1 MEFVAGCCACVQHA
15 ACDPTRGRRRCLRPY
30 REAIVPIDP
39 SGPWGVVNALAVAVT
54 GWPRTV
60 TGGCAVRARGRCRRA
75 VGRPCGAPRPGGDA
89 AVGRWVAR
97 ALLRRWEAAASTRPR
112 RGAWVQL
119 GLLGVV
125 L

>member
-1 MEFVAGCCACVQHA
+1 METVALCCACVQHA
-15 ACDPTRGRRRCLRPY
+15 ACDSSSGELPGRAAWACVRPWREGVAPVGRGAAYVVGAPRALVGFGQAAPRR
-30 REAIVPIDP
+30 
-39 SGPWGVVNALAVAVT
+39 
-54 GWPRTV
+54 
-60 TGGCAVRARGRCRRA
+60 RGRCGA
-75 VGRPCGAPRPGGDA
+75 AGRPCGAPRPGGDA

-119 GLLGVV
+119 GLPGVV